1 MTGVIILPFVAA
13 PVLVSPICLKISKF
27 INVKGILFLG
37 NTLLF
42 VGMLVFMFMPNNTN
56 YINEWWR
63 FAILGVGLGMAWVF
77 ITPYAYSTI
86 PKELAGHAAGL
97 FEINRFF
104 GNVLGICIADA
115 WMRSEFASKFKL
127 FLDNQNL
134 DLRSLEILKNH
145 FDTNVIS
152 NNQNLLDGARDSLLS
167 GFHSGTT
174 VCMIFAA
181 ITVVLSLVSFIGK
194 N

>member
-127 FLDNQNL
+127 FL
-134 DLRSLEILKNH
+134 
-145 FDTNVIS
+145 
-152 NNQNLLDGARDSLLS
+152 
-167 GFHSGTT
+167 TT
-174 VCMIFAA
+174 KI
-181 ITVVLSLVSFIGK
+181 
-194 N
+194 